1 MARPRLRDAG
11 APARTGGDAMSTQNL
26 EYYRHRAEEELAAA
40 ATTREPGIA
49 QIHREMAQ
57 RYRVLL
63 PDDVSAAEDSGGP
76 NAGPGTILA

>member
-1 MARPRLRDAG
+1 MV
-11 APARTGGDAMSTQNL
+11 TQKL

-40 ATTREPGIA
+40 DIAGDPSIA

-57 RYRVLL
+57 RYRALL
-63 PDDVSAAEDSGGP
+63 IDDVSAAEDSGGP